1 MSISVRRAKH
11 LIKST
16 WTIQSRRGVTYWAYL
31 ITGYLIPK
39 AAYHSINGPLR
50 LRPRKVLRLAVL
62 LFGVLTASVILILG
76 ILTTFSKSLLIILL
90 FALVSLGGAVVFRR
104 INLLRT
110 RRLARNLTEK
120 AKSNYLAGT
129 FTSWRH
135 LPIKDDVRKAIEETR
150 KETPQR
156 EIVIG
161 HIDNDGRVLGL
172 FGDIPGLPSVSK
184 AEFLKRKRFGVDIVL
199 IEDSLLVRKDY
210 RGQENRFLSEWLT
223 LAILSGKANVPAIHH
238 VDEKNFRI
246 YKNLIL
252 GKTIREFLVDA
263 GAKIMHAQTK
273 EDPELMRLDDAAR
286 LLAVVRRGTSL
297 VSSVLPDSLL
307 CEIECQMNL
316 IHSSLVTN
324 FSNTFGNIVI
334 DTEKGA
340 PWFIDLEGAV
350 SHRSTSELAFIFRRD
365 IDQVKFNER
374 YGRTLLTESS
384 ARAALHSQSVR
395 LPGWYSPIDFGSGL
409 AIGGFWSTDSGIGRW
424 EFLNC
429 KIMAPIIE
437 GKKVLDLGS
446 NNGLMPLLMLRAGAR
461 EVVGVELS
469 AVNVESA
476 KLIQRIFEWRD
487 MRSYKLHIHNAN
499 MLEVLNAEWGKF
511 DVVTSLC
518 SLYYLEPDEMAS
530 IVRRAANLAPVMI
543 IQANVA
549 TRKEAA
555 QQKSEKAS
563 TKFLKQLLVDN
574 GFPYVEVYAPEGFS
588 RPILVGRSASHLGEL
603 AFSRHHA
610 GLSKEDYSYVNS
622 TTSNFT
628 LTSSSSAQ
636 K

>member
-1 MSISVRRAKH
+1 MRRAKH
-11 LIKST
+11 LIKSA
-16 WTIQSRRGVTYWAYL
+16 WTIQNRRGVTYWVYL

-39 AAYHSINGPLR
+39 AAYYSINGPLR
-50 LRPRKVLRLAVL
+50 LKPRKVLRLAVV
-62 LFGVLTASVILILG
+62 LFGVLTASAIIILD
-76 ILTTFSKSLLIILL
+76 ILTNLSRSLLIVLL
-90 FALVSLGGAVVFRR
+90 VALVSLGGAVMFRR
-104 INLLRT
+104 INLSRT
-110 RRLARNLTEK
+110 RRLARNLTER
-120 AKSNYLAGT
+120 AKSTYSAGT
-129 FTSWRH
+129 FTSWRQ
-135 LPIKDDVRKAIEETR
+135 LPIKDDVRKAVEEAR

-184 AEFLKRKRFGVDIVL
+184 AEFLKRTRFGVDIVL

-210 RGQENRFLSEWLT
+210 RGQENKFLSEWLT
-223 LAILSGKANVPAIHH
+223 LALLSGKANVPAIHH
-238 VDEKNFRI
+238 VDEQNARI
-246 YKNLIL
+246 YKNLII

-273 EDPELMRLDDAAR
+273 EDPELIGLDNAAR
-286 LLAVVRRGTSL
+286 LLAIVSRGTPL
-297 VSSVLPDSLL
+297 ISSVLPDSLL
-307 CEIECQMNL
+307 CEIERQMKL
-316 IHSSLVTN
+316 IHATLVTN

-334 DTEKGA
+334 DTKKGA

-350 SHRSTSELAFIFRRD
+350 SHRSASELAFIFRRD

-384 ARAALHSQSVR
+384 ARAALHAQSVR
-395 LPGWYSPIDFGSGL
+395 LPGWYSPIDFGNGL

-429 KIMAPIIE
+429 KIMAPIVE

-469 AVNVESA
+469 PINVESA

-499 MLEVLNAEWGKF
+499 MLEVLNADWGKF

-563 TKFLKQLLVDN
+563 TTFLERLLGDN
-574 GFPYVEVYAPEGFS
+574 GFPYVEVYAPPRFS
-588 RPILVGRSASHLGEL
+588 RPLLVGRAAPPCLKEVTEL
-603 AFSRHHA
+603 KHQCPGS
-610 GLSKEDYSYVNS
+610 LPV
-622 TTSNFT
+622 T
-628 LTSSSSAQ
+628 L
-636 K
+636 